1 MPKSVI
7 GRKVKIHIYLNHT
20 TLSFLM
26 VGKGGENC
34 QGVSLNI
41 LLFDNFI
48 YVIKFFLGTRFQ
60 NSNDNLEL
68 TISTVSKC
76 GGVAGWGCPMVGVH
90 QTIPRQLLPSF
101 RCSVCLYRWLGV
113 LDLCVLGLWDIQLE

>member
-1 MPKSVI
+1 
-7 GRKVKIHIYLNHT
+7 
-20 TLSFLM
+20 M

-76 GGVAGWGCPMVGVH
+76 GGVAGWGCPMVGALGLIH
-90 QTIPRQLLPSF
+90 QTIPRHLLPSF
-101 RCSVCLYRWLGV
+101 RYSVCLYRWLSV
-113 LDLCVLGLWDIQLE
+113 LDLSVLGLWDIQLK